1 MGSGRA
7 WCAHALHP
15 PHYFASSL
23 NIHRCSLT
31 LPALAQFFEEYRR
44 VSRTQKYGRMPFTK
58 EQGSVLDSSMYHF
71 DDDGTAS
78 VPGSIAPS
86 LSTSLAAASVSQPSG
101 KSRTMT
107 PSPLPELR
115 GPSPPTLD
123 YELPRKMMAPIPA
136 SPPNEPSSPPP
147 EAEEA
152 AEASSEADALSR
164 APLPPIRASA
174 SPAPEGDDAES
185 SSDDDETSIFMTA
198 ARIGGRGYSSGML
211 IASRE
216 PQLARKNKRVS
227 GDVVVFDR
235 GRHRCYRRTDSTA
248 GKAVSMMGSGCASAC
263 GARRSPVPAPGANP

>member
-1 MGSGRA
+1 MHT
-7 WCAHALHP
+7 CASALI
-15 PHYFASSL
+15 AAL
-23 NIHRCSLT
+23 NRCSLLLT
-31 LPALAQFFEEYRR
+31 QFFEEYRR

-86 LSTSLAAASVSQPSG
+86 LSTSLAAASVCQPSS
-101 KSRTMT
+101 KSRAT

-123 YELPRKMMAPIPA
+123 ELPRKMMAPIPA

>member
-1 MGSGRA
+1 MHT
-7 WCAHALHP
+7 CASALI
-15 PHYFASSL
+15 AAL
-23 NIHRCSLT
+23 NRCSLLLT
-31 LPALAQFFEEYRR
+31 QFFEEYRR
-44 VSRTQKYGRMPFTK
+44 VSRTQKYGRMSFTK
-58 EQGSVLDSSMYHF
+58 EQGSVLDSMYHF

-86 LSTSLAAASVSQPSG
+86 LPTSLAASVPLPSS
-101 KSRTMT
+101 KSRTT

-115 GPSPPTLD
+115 GPSPATL
-123 YELPRKMMAPIPA
+123 ELPRDVVTAASRKMMAPIPA

-152 AEASSEADALSR
+152 VVVASSEADALLSR

-174 SPAPEGDDAES
+174 SPAPEGDDDES

-211 IASRE
+211 IASLE
-216 PQLARKNKRVS
+216 PQQARKNKRVG

-235 GRHRCYRRTDSTA
+235 GRNRCYRRTDRSTA
-248 GKAVSMMGSGCASAC
+248 GKAAPMMGSGCAC
-263 GARRSPVPAPGANP
+263 GARRSPVAAPGANP